1 MNSEWDT
8 SLALEQANTRQ
19 FLYNSHTCVYQT
31 KHFLLKS
38 TAINLIHHH
47 YFGNRFAYITDNL
60 IKETLN
66 D

>member
-31 KHFLLKS
+31 KNFLLKS
-38 TAINLIHHH
+38 TAFNFIH
-47 YFGNRFAYITDNL
+47 
-60 IKETLN
+60 E
-66 D
+66 